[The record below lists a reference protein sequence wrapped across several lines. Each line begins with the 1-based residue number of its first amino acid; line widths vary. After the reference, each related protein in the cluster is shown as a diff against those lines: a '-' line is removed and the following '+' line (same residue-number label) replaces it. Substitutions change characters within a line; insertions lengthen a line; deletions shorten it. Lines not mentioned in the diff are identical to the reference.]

1 MGGIKYHPLATEADT
16 YTGLADDYDT
26 LFEARHG
33 RGALDPAPMT
43 NREMVTTSSIGTTP
57 TTLGMGMINPMT
69 EVGPTYNNG
78 LLHPN
83 QKECVPVGTDLSVM
97 GHRAVSTSS
106 GHIIGEGA
114 AIFTDMMET
123 MLDTLD

>member
-1 MGGIKYHPLATEADT
+1 
-16 YTGLADDYDT
+16 
-26 LFEARHG
+26 
-33 RGALDPAPMT
+33 MT

-69 EVGPTYNNG
+69 EVGATYNNG
-78 LLHPN
+78 LLHLN

-97 GHRAVSTSS
+97 GHRAVSSSS

-114 AIFTDMMET
+114 AIFTDMTET